1 MKKALGPFKQIISK
15 FFRLKKSLNPRLA
28 FSNELINNGIF
39 KKKRSHISSIIIN
52 AFCFYK

>member
-39 KKKRSHISSIIIN
+39 KKKKGHTLALSL
-52 AFCFYK
+52 